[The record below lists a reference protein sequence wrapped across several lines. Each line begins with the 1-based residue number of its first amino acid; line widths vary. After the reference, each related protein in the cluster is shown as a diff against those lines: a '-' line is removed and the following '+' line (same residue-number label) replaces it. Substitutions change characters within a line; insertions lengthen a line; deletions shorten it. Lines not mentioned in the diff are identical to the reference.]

1 MSETEMLKQKIRE
14 LEAEVQNLK
23 DALPKEKAPKRSL
36 CPKEVAEKHGGLMKK
51 GIAWEY
57 NHFPYMNSADLT
69 GLSRIIRRCC
79 FPRSKKNRNDIS
91 ADGYS
96 YRTKNIKYDTGKTLK
111 DLTDEEYAK
120 YSEVLDKILDIFQEY
135 GCTTNNNY

>member
-14 LEAEVQNLK
+14 LEAEVQQLK
-23 DALPKEKAPKRSL
+23 EALPKEKAPKRSL
-36 CPKEVAEKHGGLMKK
+36 CPKEVAEKHDGLMKK

-57 NHFPYMNSADLT
+57 NHFPYMDSTDLT

-79 FPRSKKNRNDIS
+79 FPRSKKSRNDIS

-96 YRTKNIKYDTGKTLK
+96 YRAKNIEYDTGKTLK

-120 YSEVLDKILDIFQEY
+120 YSEALDKILDIFQEY

>member
-1 MSETEMLKQKIRE
+1 MSETEMLKQKIRD
-14 LEAEVQNLK
+14 LEAEVQQLK
-23 DALPKEKAPKRSL
+23 EALPKEKAPKRSL

-57 NHFPYMNSADLT
+57 NHFPYMDSADLT

-79 FPRSKKNRNDIS
+79 FSRSKKSRNEIS

-135 GCTTNNNY
+135 GCTSNNNY

>member
-1 MSETEMLKQKIRE
+1 MSETEILKQRIKE
-14 LEAEVQNLK
+14 LETEVQQLK
-23 DALPKEKAPKRSL
+23 EALPKEKAPKRSL

-51 GIAWEY
+51 GVAWEY
-57 NHFPYMNSADLT
+57 NHFPYMSAVDLT

-79 FPRSKKNRNDIS
+79 FSRVDGRYLYDNSDKHTIRIKDIQ
-91 ADGYS
+91 YE
-96 YRTKNIKYDTGKTLK
+96 KGKTLK

-135 GCTTNNNY
+135 GCTSNNNY

>member
-1 MSETEMLKQKIRE
+1 MSETEILKQKIRD
-14 LEAEVQNLK
+14 LEAEVQQLK
-23 DALPKEKAPKRSL
+23 KALPKEKAPKRSL

-57 NHFPYMNSADLT
+57 NHFPYMDSADLT

-79 FPRSKKNRNDIS
+79 FPRSNKSRNEIS

-120 YSEVLDKILDIFQEY
+120 YSEVMDKILDIFQEY
-135 GCTTNNNY
+135 GCTSNNNY